1 MECKTQERKLVLP
14 LEKIKDD
21 LKAPIIEL
29 ARNERIR
36 FSADEV
42 TSYIEECTRIVDKH
56 LSSEE
61 FQRHP
66 LVVQFSSLIYNEP
79 VIHRITL

>member
-1 MECKTQERKLVLP
+1 MVLP

-21 LKAPIIEL
+21 LKAPIVEL

-42 TSYIEECTRIVDKH
+42 SNYLDECTRIVDKF
-56 LSSEE
+56 LSSDE

-66 LVVQFSSLIYNEP
+66 IIVQFVSLVYNEP
-79 VIHRITL
+79 VNFSKLTLILPNF